1 RGNIHAEITRRLPA
15 GVSLLDFVLE
25 SKVKAEPAKP
35 ATAFEQKKAAASAA
49 APKPKVYN
57 VTIKI
62 TGVAY
67 SDVQVSDFIQA
78 LGRHEFFQDV
88 NLIVSEQF
96 TYNSDEVRRFQLE
109 MTLNPDA
116 VVKHESP
123 KN

>member
-1 RGNIHAEITRRLPA
+1 
-15 GVSLLDFVLE
+15 
-25 SKVKAEPAKP
+25 VKAEPVKP
-35 ATAFEQKKAAASAA
+35 VTAFEQKKAAAAPA
-49 APKPKVYN
+49 PPKPKVYQ

-96 TYNSDEVRRFQLE
+96 TYNNDEVRRFQLE

-116 VVKHESP
+116 VVKHETP
-123 KN
+123 TNKQVKELD